1 MIRIVLT
8 CDNTG
13 TKIDGNQRTAKF
25 TGAAGAAVA
34 TAVAGACESEQQ
46 HVVILVRY
54 EAQSSDCSIR
64 LTCGNPSTKQKEKD
78 ESEQQCMWVILVRNE
93 AKSQLDQGKMR

>member
-13 TKIDGNQRTAKF
+13 TKIDGNQRTAKL

-46 HVVILVRY
+46 HVVILVQN

-64 LTCGNPSTKQKEKD
+64 IICGNPSTKKRRRMRA
-78 ESEQQCMWVILVRNE
+78 SNSMWVILVRNE
-93 AKSQLDQGKMR
+93 AKSQLDQGNMR